1 LAARSSVSSGK
12 GEYMSRIGKRLTTI
26 PVGVTVV
33 QKDRLLTV
41 TGPRGSLTLSVPEH
55 IDYGIEGD
63 QARFVLDPAYQ
74 ETLNVMYGTTSARFA
89 SLVKGVTEGFVKRLE
104 IVGVGYKAAV
114 DAVNLTLLVGYSHPV
129 SMKIPDGIK
138 VEVTDNVKIAM
149 MGADAVKL
157 GQFAQN
163 VRKVRV
169 PDHYKGKGIRYAGEK
184 VRIKAGKKA
193 LSGA

>member
-1 LAARSSVSSGK
+1 
-12 GEYMSRIGKRLTTI
+12 MSRIGKRNTTI
-26 PVGVTVV
+26 PAGVTVV
-33 QKDRLLTV
+33 QTERQLTV
-41 TGPRGSLTLSVPEH
+41 TGPRGSLKLAVPDH
-55 IDYGIEGD
+55 IGFSIDGD
-63 QARFVLDPAYQ
+63 QARFALDPAYQ

-114 DAVNLTLLVGYSHPV
+114 DAGNLTLLVGYSHPV
-129 SMKIPDGIK
+129 SMRIPDGIT
-138 VEVTDNVKIAM
+138 VEVTDNVKIAL

-169 PDHYKGKGIRYAGEK
+169 PDHYKGKGIRYADEK

>member
-1 LAARSSVSSGK
+1 
-12 GEYMSRIGKRLTTI
+12 MSRIGKRLTTI
-26 PVGVTVV
+26 PAGVTVT
-33 QKDRLLTV
+33 QTDRLLTV
-41 TGPRGSLTLSVPEH
+41 TGPRGSLTLAVPEH
-55 IDYGIEGD
+55 IEYTVEGD
-63 QARFVLDPAYQ
+63 QVRFVLDPAFQ
-74 ETLNVMYGTTSARFA
+74 ETLNVMHGTTSARF
-89 SLVKGVTEGFVKRLE
+89 SGIVTGVTEGFVKRLE
-104 IVGVGYKAAV
+104 IVGVGYRAAV
-114 DAVNLTLLVGYSHPV
+114 DAGTLTLFVGYSHAVP
-129 SMKIPDGIK
+129 MKIPEGIK

-149 MGADAVKL
+149 TGADAVGL

>member
-1 LAARSSVSSGK
+1 
-12 GEYMSRIGKRLTTI
+12 MSRIGKRLTTI
-26 PVGVTVV
+26 PEGVTVV
-33 QKDRLLTV
+33 QTDRLLTV

-55 IDYGIEGD
+55 IEYSVEENR
-63 QARFVLDPAYQ
+63 ARFTLDPAYE
-74 ETLNVMYGTTSARFA
+74 ETLNVMYGTTSAQFT

-104 IVGVGYKAAV
+104 VVGVGYKAAV
-114 DAVNLTLLVGYSHPV
+114 EGGNLTLLVGYSHPV
-129 SMKIPDGIK
+129 SMKIPEGIK

-149 MGADAVKL
+149 TGADAVKL
-157 GQFAQN
+157 GQFAQI

-169 PDHYKGKGIRYAGEK
+169 PDHYKGKGIRYADEK

>member
-1 LAARSSVSSGK
+1 
-12 GEYMSRIGKRLTTI
+12 
-26 PVGVTVV
+26 
-33 QKDRLLTV
+33 
-41 TGPRGSLTLSVPEH
+41 
-55 IDYGIEGD
+55 
-63 QARFVLDPAYQ
+63 
-74 ETLNVMYGTTSARFA
+74 
-89 SLVKGVTEGFVKRLE
+89 
-104 IVGVGYKAAV
+104 
-114 DAVNLTLLVGYSHPV
+114 
-129 SMKIPDGIK
+129 MKIPEGIK

-149 MGADAVKL
+149 TGADAVGL

>member
-1 LAARSSVSSGK
+1 
-12 GEYMSRIGKRLTTI
+12 MSRIGKRLTMI
-26 PVGVTVV
+26 PSGVTVTESG
-33 QKDRLLTV
+33 RMLTV
-41 TGPRGSLTLSVPEH
+41 TGPRGSLTLDVPEH
-55 IDYGIEGD
+55 IDYTVEGD
-63 QARFVLDPAYQ
+63 QVRFVLDPAFE
-74 ETLNVMYGTTSARFA
+74 ETLGVMHGTTSARFS

-104 IVGVGYKAAV
+104 IVGVGYRAAI
-114 DAVNLTLLVGYSHPV
+114 DAGILTLLVGYSHPV
-129 SMKIPDGIK
+129 PMKIPEGIK
-138 VEVTDNVKIAM
+138 VEVTDNVKIM
-149 MGADAVKL
+149 MTGADAVGL

>member
-1 LAARSSVSSGK
+1 
-12 GEYMSRIGKRLTTI
+12 MSRIGKRITTI
-26 PVGVTVV
+26 PAGVTVTESG
-33 QKDRLLTV
+33 RFLTV
-41 TGPRGSLTLSVPEH
+41 KGSRGELKLEVPEH
-55 IDYGIEGD
+55 IKYSVEGD
-63 QARFVLDPAYQ
+63 RVQFVLDPAFQ
-74 ETLNVMYGTTSARFA
+74 DTLNVMHGTTSARFS

-104 IVGVGYKAAV
+104 IVGVGYRAALV
-114 DAVNLTLLVGYSHPV
+114 GGNLTLFVGYSHPV
-129 SMKIPDGIK
+129 PMKIPDGIK
-138 VEVTDNVKIAM
+138 VEVTDNVKVM
-149 MGADAVKL
+149 MSGADAVRL